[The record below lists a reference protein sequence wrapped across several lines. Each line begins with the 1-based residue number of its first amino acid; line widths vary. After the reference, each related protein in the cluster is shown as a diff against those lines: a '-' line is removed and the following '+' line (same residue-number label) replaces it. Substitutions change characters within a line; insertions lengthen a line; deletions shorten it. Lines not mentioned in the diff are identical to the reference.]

1 MSVQISAPD
10 LVPARPSLALLVDR
24 DVDTR
29 GMYAEYM
36 RRAAWEVE
44 EAVDGPEALAKAIAR
59 LPEVVVTETRLAGIS
74 GYDLCRLLRRDS
86 ATHEIPVVVVTAA
99 VHKND
104 VTRAEEAGADAVLI
118 KPCPPEDVLAAVR
131 GLVAHGQALRTRSVA
146 IRTKLAN
153 ELERSAALLE
163 RSRQSTRKLMLSH
176 AQFRRDTATP
186 PMTPPILI
194 CPQCDQPLL
203 YRRSHV
209 GGVSERHLEQWDYFE
224 CGGGCGT
231 FQYRER
237 TRKLRKVS

>member
-1 MSVQISAPD
+1 MNSQISAPD
-10 LVPARPSLALLVDR
+10 LSSSRPPLALLVDR

-29 GMYAEYM
+29 STYAECM

-59 LPEVVVTETRLAGIS
+59 PPEVVVTDTRLAGIS
-74 GYDLCRLLRRDS
+74 GYDLCRLLRRDI
-86 ATHEIPVVVVTAA
+86 ATHEIPVVVVTAG
-99 VHKND
+99 VYKDH

-131 GLVAHGQALRTRSVA
+131 DLVTHSQALRTRSVA
-146 IRTKLAN
+146 IRSKMAT
-153 ELERSAALLE
+153 ELVRSAALLE
-163 RSRQSTRKLMLSH
+163 RSRRSTRKLMLSH
-176 AQFRRDTATP
+176 AQFRCDTATP
-186 PMTPPILI
+186 PTAPPALI
-194 CPQCDQPLL
+194 CPQCDQPLF
-203 YRRSHV
+203 YRRSHI
-209 GGVSERHLEQWDYFE
+209 GGVSQRHLEQWDYFE

>member
-10 LVPARPSLALLVDR
+10 LVPARPSLALLVDC

-29 GMYAEYM
+29 GVYAEYM

-59 LPEVVVTETRLAGIS
+59 LPEVVVT
-74 GYDLCRLLRRDS
+74 
-86 ATHEIPVVVVTAA
+86 A

-131 GLVAHGQALRTRSVA
+131 VLVAHGQELRTRSVA
-146 IRTKLAN
+146 IRSKLAN

-186 PMTPPILI
+186 PVTPPILI

-203 YRRSHV
+203 YRRSHI